1 MATIKDNIN
10 SVTNETENLVKDYL
24 KLFSIRQTEKI
35 ALFFGILASVFIIST
50 LLLIVIIFCS
60 VALAN
65 HINSLFAHPY
75 WGYWMVAGIY
85 LITAITLV
93 VAAIKS
99 KKPLLTNLF
108 VKLIGFVMNLD
119 ADRNSTLTDLQRE
132 KETINSK
139 IEADKANIKIEVQ
152 MMKYSFMESFF
163 KEIFNLFKSK
173 KKKPEDAEPQKEE
186 TKNPES
192 EETGL

>member
-10 SVTNETENLVKDYL
+10 SVGNETENLVKDYL

-60 VALAN
+60 VALAT
-65 HINSLFAHPY
+65 HINSLFTHPY
-75 WGYWMVAGIY
+75 WGYWIVAGIY
-85 LITAITLV
+85 LLTSIILV
-93 VAAIKS
+93 IKAIKS

-119 ADRNSTLTDLQRE
+119 AERNSTLTDLQRE
-132 KETINSK
+132 KENINSK
-139 IEADKANIKIEVQ
+139 IEADKANIKTEVQ
-152 MMKYSFMESFF
+152 MMKYSLMESFL
-163 KEIFNLFKSK
+163 KEIFGLFKSK
-173 KKKPEDAEPQKEE
+173 KKKEDPEPKEE
-186 TKNPES
+186 EIKNPES
-192 EETGL
+192 EDSGL